1 MLLADS
7 QNLNADIWVELG
19 MAAAATER
27 IRLGPGVTNPLT
39 RHPAVTAS
47 AAATLQAESGGRAVL
62 GIGRGDSA
70 LTQIGKRPVAVDELE
85 RALVAIQGYL
95 RGEEVDFDGARS
107 RIAWIAADEAPKVP
121 VRVAATGP
129 HVIEVAA
136 RHADGIDLT
145 VGAEEARVR
154 WALETAR
161 SAGHEPAI
169 GAYVNVAVHPDRAT
183 ARDLVRGSVAI
194 LARFGTEG
202 APETGLSEVT
212 RRGLDHLAAAYDE
225 AAHGQSKA
233 PAASALEDDFIDR
246 FAVVGTPD
254 EVIERLRSLN
264 ELGIGRLIVVAGSLD
279 ADPGDLARSND
290 LFAAEVLP
298 ALRG

>member
-1 MLLADS
+1 MTTEETAKVAELLKDERFGLFTTVAPDGTLIS
-7 QNLNADIWVELG
+7 RPMALQEVE
-19 MAAAATER
+19 
-27 IRLGPGVTNPLT
+27 
-39 RHPAVTAS
+39 
-47 AAATLQAESGGRAVL
+47 
-62 GIGRGDSA
+62 
-70 LTQIGKRPVAVDELE
+70 
-85 RALVAIQGYL
+85 
-95 RGEEVDFDGARS
+95 FDGARS
-107 RIAWIAADEAPKVP
+107 RIAWIVEDEAPKVP

-154 WALETAR
+154 WGIETAR
-161 SAGHEPAI
+161 AAGHEPAI

-202 APETGLSEVT
+202 APTTGLSDVT
-212 RRGLDHLAAAYDE
+212 KSGMDHLAAAYDE

-233 PAASALEDDFIDR
+233 PAASGLGDDFIDG
-246 FAVVGTPD
+246 FAVVGSPD
-254 EVIERLRSLN
+254 EVTARLRGLN

-279 ADPGDLARSND
+279 ADPGELATSNE
-290 LFAAEVLP
+290 LFASEVLP
-298 ALRG
+298 ALRA